1 MRIRRIR
8 MVNFRAF
15 ADYELALDPGL
26 NLVVG
31 LNESGKSTIVE
42 ALGTALFADPT
53 SKARAIRE
61 LERWGSSGA
70 MRLEVDFDHGDS
82 CYSLRKDFGEGRV
95 ELTDRTTKQV
105 VADRAEVDQMVKSMV
120 GFTTRDAF
128 ESVAAVRQGELAVL
142 NEKKGRRG
150 ELVPMIERKMTSSSG
165 IIDAASVVERV
176 DGELARLRKGL
187 ESPAKNPG
195 PIKVLLDKREQ
206 LKREIGELRATWAAV
221 AHTMNELSRDREQHE
236 KASVEFERVDR
247 TVRCEDRQREVAERL
262 AKAKRGLDES
272 ESKIGRI
279 RSLRKDLEEAWS
291 RLGDTAYGS
300 EKHAIVDAKADLDAS
315 ERRVSALTASAPAW
329 AGEGADRRAALA
341 TAAVG
346 LVAFALV
353 LGGTLEAL
361 AGMRLWLILGG
372 VISAAAAAFLFRR
385 TLRIWAFAR
394 DLRTETQERQKRST
408 ILMAALS
415 RLGFPNYAEF
425 EHAVEAHNRAQA
437 TVDQKNALLAEVCSG
452 QDPETCEQELER
464 EASACARQRREFEE
478 ELEELGGFGVIEPSE
493 LAKLRTERDRLREE
507 VDTLA
512 ERISRHEWEIGR
524 REAEQSLPD
533 REARLEIVER
543 EREALERQVTVLTL
557 AREGLDAALASTKE
571 EAASALEPVVGR
583 ILSRVTLGRY
593 TDVSIG
599 RDLGLSV
606 GNPGVGSGGP
616 PTVQTCDL
624 STGTVDQLYLAI
636 RFALLEFLATREGSP
651 FVLDDALVN
660 SDPERRSAA
669 LSLLHELSEERQVI
683 MLSCEE
689 HASEFA
695 DAVIELPG
703 AVHGLEAASRTSAHT
718 H

>member
-31 LNESGKSTIVE
+31 GNESGKSTIVE
-42 ALGTALFADPT
+42 ALATALFADPT

-70 MRLEVDFDHGDS
+70 MRLELDFDHGDS
-82 CYSLRKDFGEGRV
+82 CYSLQKDFGEGRV
-95 ELTDRTTKQV
+95 ELADRTTKQV
-105 VADRAEVDQMVKSMV
+105 VADRSEVDKLVKSMV
-120 GFTTRDAF
+120 GFATRDAF

-176 DGELARLRKGL
+176 DREIARLRKGTDN
-187 ESPAKNPG
+187 PAKNPG
-195 PIKVLLDKREQ
+195 PIRVLLDKRDQ

-221 AHTMNELSRDREQHE
+221 AHTMNELSRDRERHE
-236 KASVEFERVDR
+236 KASTELERIDR
-247 TVRCEDRQREVAERL
+247 AVRCEDRQREVAEKL
-262 AKAKRGLDES
+262 AKAKRGLDER
-272 ESKIGRI
+272 ETKIGRV
-279 RSLRKDLEEAWS
+279 RTLRKDLEEAWG
-291 RLGDTAYGS
+291 RLGDTAYGH
-300 EKHAIVDAKADLDAS
+300 EKRAIVGAKADLEAS
-315 ERRVSALTASAPAW
+315 DRRGSTLTASAPAW
-329 AGEGADRRAALA
+329 AGEGSDRRAAIA
-341 TAAVG
+341 TAAAG

-353 LGGTLEAL
+353 LGGTLNAL
-361 AGMRLWLILGG
+361 AEIRLWLILGG
-372 VISAAAAAFLFRR
+372 IGAAVAAALLFRR

-394 DLRTETQERQKRST
+394 NLRTENQERQKLAT

-425 EHAVEAHNRAQA
+425 EHAVEVDIAAQG
-437 TVDQKNALLAEVCSG
+437 TVDKRTLLLSEVCGG
-452 QDPETCEQELER
+452 QDPAACEEELER
-464 EASACARQRREFEE
+464 EASTFGRQHREFES
-478 ELEELGGFGVIEPSE
+478 ELQELGGFGVIEPSE
-493 LAKLRTERDRLREE
+493 LAKLRAERETLRQE
-507 VDTLA
+507 VDSLA
-512 ERISRHEWEIGR
+512 ELVSRHEWEIGR
-524 REAEQSLPD
+524 REAEQSLAD
-533 REARLEIVER
+533 REAGLEMVER
-543 EREALERQVTVLTL
+543 EREALERQLGVLSL
-557 AREGLDAALASTKE
+557 ARQSLEAALASTKE

-583 ILSRVTLGRY
+583 ILSRVTLERY
-593 TDVSIG
+593 ADVSIG

-606 GNPGVGSGGP
+606 GNPSVGAGGP
-616 PTVQTCDL
+616 PTVETCDL
-624 STGTVDQLYLAI
+624 STGTVDQLYMAI

-660 SDPERRSAA
+660 SDPGRRSAA
-669 LSLLHELSEERQVI
+669 LRLLHEISEERQVI

-695 DAVIELPG
+695 DAVIVLPG
-703 AVHGLEAASRTSAHT
+703 VAHGLETASQAAARTR
-718 H
+718 

>member
-26 NLVVG
+26 NLIVG

-42 ALGTALFADPT
+42 ALATALFADPT
-53 SKARAIRE
+53 SKARAVRE

-70 MRLEVDFDHGDS
+70 MRLELDFDHGDS
-82 CYSLRKDFGEGRV
+82 CYTLQKDFGEGRV
-95 ELTDRTTKQV
+95 ELTDRTTMQV
-105 VADRAEVDQMVKSMV
+105 IGDRSEVDHLVKSMV

-142 NEKKGRRG
+142 NEKKTRRG

-176 DGELARLRKGL
+176 DREIARLRKGMDN
-187 ESPAKNPG
+187 PAKNPG
-195 PIKVLLDKREQ
+195 PIRVLLDKRDQ
-206 LKREIGELRATWAAV
+206 LKREIGELRANWAAV
-221 AHTMNELSRDREQHE
+221 ARTMNELSRDRERYE
-236 KASVEFERVDR
+236 KASADLERAER
-247 TVRCEDRQREVAERL
+247 TIRCEDRQREVADRL
-262 AKAKRGLDES
+262 VKAKRGLDEC

-279 RSLRKDLEEAWS
+279 RTLRKDLDEAWG
-291 RLGDTAYGS
+291 RLGGTSYGH
-300 EKHAIVDAKADLDAS
+300 EKHAIVGAKADLDAS
-315 ERRVSALTASAPAW
+315 DRRVSGLTASAPAW
-329 AGEGADRRAALA
+329 AGEGADRRAAVA
-341 TAAVG
+341 TAAAG

-353 LGGTLEAL
+353 LGGTLNAL
-361 AGMRLWLILGG
+361 AHLRPWLIAGG
-372 VISAAAAAFLFRR
+372 VVSAAAAALLFRR

-394 DLRTETQERQKRST
+394 DLRLENQERQKRST

-425 EHAVEAHNRAQA
+425 EHAVEAYNRAQA
-437 TVDQKNALLAEVCSG
+437 TVDQKTALLSEVCGG
-452 QDPETCEQELER
+452 QDPAVCEEELER
-464 EASACARQRREFEE
+464 EASALARQRREFES
-478 ELEELGGFGVIEPSE
+478 ELEELGGFGAVEPSE
-493 LAKLRTERDRLREE
+493 LAKLRAERDTLREE
-507 VDTLA
+507 AGGLG

-524 REAEQSLPD
+524 HEAEQSLPD
-533 REARLEIVER
+533 REARLEVVEL
-543 EREALERQVTVLTL
+543 EREALERQLEVLSL
-557 AREGLDAALASTKE
+557 ARRGLEAALASTKE

-593 TDVSIG
+593 GDVSIG

-606 GNPGVGSGGP
+606 ANPSVGAGGP
-616 PTVQTCDL
+616 PTVETFDL

-669 LSLLHELSEERQVI
+669 LGLLHEISEERQVI
-683 MLSCEE
+683 MLSCED

-695 DAVIELPG
+695 DAVIALPG
-703 AVHGLEAASRTSAHT
+703 VAQDLKAASRAGAGMR
-718 H
+718 

>member
-1 MRIRRIR
+1 MRIRRLR

-26 NLVVG
+26 NLILG
-31 LNESGKSTIVE
+31 QNESGKSTIVE

-53 SKARAIRE
+53 SKARAVRE

-70 MRLEVDFDHGDS
+70 MRLELDFDHGDS
-82 CYSLRKDFGEGRV
+82 CYSLYKDFGDGRV
-95 ELTDRTTKQV
+95 ELTDRTTKQII
-105 VADRAEVDQMVKSMV
+105 ADRSEVDQTVKSMV
-120 GFTTRDAF
+120 GFATRDAF

-176 DGELARLRKGL
+176 DREIARLRKGVD
-187 ESPAKNPG
+187 SPAKNPG
-195 PIKVLLDKREQ
+195 PIRILEERRDQ

-221 AHTMNELSRDREQHE
+221 ARTMNELSRERDGYE
-236 KASVEFERVDR
+236 KAAAELERIDR
-247 TVRCEDRQREVAERL
+247 AVRCEDRQREIAEKLGR
-262 AKAKRGLDES
+262 AKRGLEEC
-272 ESKIGRI
+272 ESKIGKI
-279 RSLRKDLEEAWS
+279 RTRRKDLDEAWG
-291 RLGDTAYGS
+291 RLGDTSYGH
-300 EKHAIVDAKADLDAS
+300 EKQAIVQAKADLDAS
-315 ERRVSALTASAPAW
+315 DRRVSALTESAPAW
-329 AGEGADRRAALA
+329 AGEGADRRAAVA
-341 TAAVG
+341 TAAAG
-346 LVAFALV
+346 LVAFTLV
-353 LGGTLEAL
+353 LMGTIGAL
-361 AGMRLWLILGG
+361 AEVRLWLILGG
-372 VISAAAAAFLFRR
+372 IWAAAAAAFLFRR

-437 TVDQKNALLAEVCSG
+437 TVDKMTLLLSEVCGG
-452 QDPETCEQELER
+452 QDPAACEEELER
-464 EASACARQRREFEE
+464 EASAYARQRREFEA
-478 ELEELGGFGVIEPSE
+478 ELEELGGFGVIEPAE
-493 LAKLRTERDRLREE
+493 LAKLRAERDTLRQQ
-507 VDTLA
+507 VDELS
-512 ERISRHEWEIGR
+512 EGISRHEWEVGR

-533 REARLEIVER
+533 KEARLEMIER
-543 EREALERQVTVLTL
+543 EREELERQVVVLTL
-557 AREGLDAALASTKE
+557 AREGLDTALATTKE

-593 TDVSIG
+593 EDVSIG

-606 GNPGVGSGGP
+606 ENPEVASGGP
-616 PTVQTCDL
+616 ARVETCDL
-624 STGTVDQLYLAI
+624 SMGTVDQLYLAI

-669 LSLLHELSEERQVI
+669 LRLLHEISEERQVI

-695 DAVIELPG
+695 DAVIALPG
-703 AVHGLEAASRTSAHT
+703 VGRGLETASRAMGRAN
-718 H
+718 